1 MARYNIKVMLKI
13 KSRKLKI
20 RKKGFFLIEGVIA
33 AFIVTVGLVAV
44 INLIVSGIS
53 HTTDSRDHIIA
64 SQLAQEGVELVRN
77 IRDNNWANNNNSFDP
92 SKFPIVDRYNCRID
106 KDNGITCNDGINHK
120 KLYYN
125 NGFYVHTAGTPTPTK
140 FQRKIELKYD
150 TGNANTANSLT
161 VTSIV
166 IWGSNFHV
174 LADCNVSHKCVYAQS
189 VLTKW
194 REEE

>member
-77 IRDNNWANNNNSFDP
+77 IRDNNWANNNDSFAGFP
-92 SKFPIVDRYNCRID
+92 SSSDQNCIID
-106 KDNGITCNDGINHK
+106 KDNNGIICNNGVDQR
-120 KLYYN
+120 LYYN
-125 NGFYVHTAGTPTPTK
+125 NGFYVHDNTGTNTKKDTK
-140 FQRKIELKYD
+140 FQRKIELTY
-150 TGNANTANSLT
+150 GNNSLT

-166 IWGSNFHV
+166 IWGSNFPAA
-174 LADCNVSHKCVYAQS
+174 LTNCTVSHKCVYAQS

-194 REEE
+194 GE